1 MEDAA
6 RPFRMQKPYAR
17 ILAACW
23 NPVEAREGVLARLIL
38 PFLWIQSRLCTP
50 RATREF
56 PTFASVAEV
65 CSV

>member
-6 RPFRMQKPYAR
+6 TVFRTQKPYAR

-38 PFLWIQSRLCTP
+38 PIFVDSVTAVRGTGDRGIPNLCI
-50 RATREF
+50 R
-56 PTFASVAEV
+56 S
-65 CSV
+65 